1 MMLRYS
7 DQVKRLSLVTVSPAR
22 SVTRISQSA
31 YARAEPT
38 KSQASKRR
46 YPSYDLERSET
57 FICQLVNASLTHFST
72 SLPTGYP
79 IGVSATSEV
88 ISFMRCS
95 SLLRCRCTNQVNLF
109 SQPLYSLNSIVHPHF
124 HKITH
129 PNLPKAVHSAGT
141 PKCLSPFLKDYG
153 PHEVR

>member
-31 YARAEPT
+31 YARAKPT

-72 SLPTGYP
+72 TIFLD
-79 IGVSATSEV
+79 ILGVLLIFHKRPGRPPDCLFTLSWLVTSGASSV
-88 ISFMRCS
+88 SH
-95 SLLRCRCTNQVNLF
+95 SLL
-109 SQPLYSLNSIVHPHF
+109 I
-124 HKITH
+124 
-129 PNLPKAVHSAGT
+129 SA
-141 PKCLSPFLKDYG
+141 F
-153 PHEVR
+153 